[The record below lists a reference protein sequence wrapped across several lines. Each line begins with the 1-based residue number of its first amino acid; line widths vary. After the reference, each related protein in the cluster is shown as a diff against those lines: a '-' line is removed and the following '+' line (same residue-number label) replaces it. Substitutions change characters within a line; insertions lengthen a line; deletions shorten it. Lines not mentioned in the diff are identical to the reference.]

1 MRVSVG
7 FHGRFGDSQ
16 YIVYKCEINA
26 FLFHETIIAAKL
38 VAKLLAAEL
47 IVFQQNRCPSA
58 KSPTRRIASGKS
70 PMPKTSLVLTILGQ
84 DRPGLVDSI
93 AQTVAEHS
101 GNWVESRMARL
112 AGQFAGI
119 LRVEVDAEQAEAL
132 ISAISLLS
140 EGGLKSTVLADAA
153 EPDASQKPAV
163 QLSLV
168 GQDRPGIVREIS
180 RVLATLGVNVE
191 ELHTETLRAATT
203 GQTLFQAEA
212 ELRLP
217 EGVSTEALREA
228 LEAVAADLMVDLSL
242 S

>member
-1 MRVSVG
+1 
-7 FHGRFGDSQ
+7 
-16 YIVYKCEINA
+16 
-26 FLFHETIIAAKL
+26 
-38 VAKLLAAEL
+38 
-47 IVFQQNRCPSA
+47 
-58 KSPTRRIASGKS
+58 
-70 PMPKTSLVLTILGQ
+70 MPKTSLVLTILGQ

>member
-1 MRVSVG
+1 
-7 FHGRFGDSQ
+7 
-16 YIVYKCEINA
+16 
-26 FLFHETIIAAKL
+26 
-38 VAKLLAAEL
+38 
-47 IVFQQNRCPSA
+47 
-58 KSPTRRIASGKS
+58 
-70 PMPKTSLVLTILGQ
+70 MPKTSLVLTILGE

-93 AQTVAEHS
+93 AQTVAAHN
-101 GNWVESRMARL
+101 GNWVESRMAHL

-132 ISAISLLS
+132 TAAISLLS

-180 RVLATLGVNVE
+180 RVLATHGVNVE
-191 ELHTETLRAATT
+191 ELNTEVTRAATT

-212 ELRLP
+212 QLRLP
-217 EGVSTEALREA
+217 ESVSADTLRNA
-228 LEAVAADLMVDLSL
+228 LEEVAADLMVDLSL
-242 S
+242 E